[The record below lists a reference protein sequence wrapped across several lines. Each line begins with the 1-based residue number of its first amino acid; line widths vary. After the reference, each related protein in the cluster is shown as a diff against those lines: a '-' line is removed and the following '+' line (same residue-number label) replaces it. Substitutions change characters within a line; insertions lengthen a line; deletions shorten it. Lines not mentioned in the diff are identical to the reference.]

1 MHFDWPCVP
10 LTLFGL
16 APYYETILPQQQK
29 SALSGDRGTGVHPQ
43 AGVTTTPKVKK
54 KRRGIRLNSRVP
66 VAIEWQNTDATP
78 ACREEAFT
86 RVVGPYGCLV
96 VLRQSLELE
105 QALRI
110 VNLATNGSNSAVIVW
125 KGNERPEGW
134 ELGIELI
141 HPEMDFWGLE
151 L

>member
-1 MHFDWPCVP
+1 MQPEAV
-10 LTLFGL
+10 
-16 APYYETILPQQQK
+16 
-29 SALSGDRGTGVHPQ
+29 
-43 AGVTTTPKVKK
+43 VTATPKVKR

-66 VAIEWQNTDATP
+66 VALEWREADATA

-96 VLRQSLELE
+96 VLRQNLEVE

-110 VNLATNGSNSAVIVW
+110 VNLATHESNSAVIVW

-141 HPEMDFWGLE
+141 HPAMDFWGLE

>member
-1 MHFDWPCVP
+1 LSHLQDSNKY
-10 LTLFGL
+10 GL
-16 APYYETILPQQQK
+16 SSGFEGIGVQPQV
-29 SALSGDRGTGVHPQ
+29 GTT
-43 AGVTTTPKVKK
+43 ATPKVKR

-66 VAIEWQNTDATP
+66 VALEWQKADATP

-96 VLRQSLELE
+96 VLRASLEIE

-110 VNLATNGSNSAVIVW
+110 VNLATRASNSAVIVW
-125 KGNERPEGW
+125 KGYERPDGW

-141 HPEMDFWGLE
+141 HPAMDFWGLE

>member
-1 MHFDWPCVP
+1 V
-10 LTLFGL
+10 
-16 APYYETILPQQQK
+16 Q
-29 SALSGDRGTGVHPQ
+29 PQ
-43 AGVTTTPKVKK
+43 AVVTATPKVKR

-66 VAIEWQNTDATP
+66 VALEWQEADATA

-96 VLRQSLELE
+96 VLRQNLEVE

-110 VNLATNGSNSAVIVW
+110 VNLATHEANSAVIVW

-141 HPEMDFWGLE
+141 HPAMDFWGLE

>member
-1 MHFDWPCVP
+1 MGESVQ
-10 LTLFGL
+10 
-16 APYYETILPQQQK
+16 PQP
-29 SALSGDRGTGVHPQ
+29 A
-43 AGVTTTPKVKK
+43 TTPAPKLKR

-66 VAIEWQNTDATP
+66 VAVEWQKGDTTP

-96 VLRQSLELE
+96 VLRASLELE
-105 QALRI
+105 QALKI
-110 VNLATNGSNSAVIVW
+110 VNLATSASNSAVIVW
-125 KGNERPEGW
+125 KGNERPDGW

-141 HPEMDFWGLE
+141 HPAMDFWGLE

>member
-1 MHFDWPCVP
+1 VW
-10 LTLFGL
+10 LSLR
-16 APYYETILPQQQK
+16 TIDALEVHSLSFKLSSQK
-29 SALSGDRGTGVHPQ
+29 IDRHYSLGTGERVQPQ
-43 AGVTTTPKVKK
+43 AETAPPPRVKK

-66 VAIEWQNTDATP
+66 VVIEWQKTEPAG

-96 VLRQSLELE
+96 VLKERLELE
-105 QALRI
+105 QSLRI
-110 VNLATNGSNSAVIVW
+110 VNLATNESNSAVIVW
-125 KGNERPEGW
+125 KGNERPDGW

-141 HPEMDFWGLE
+141 HPAMDFWGLE

>member
-1 MHFDWPCVP
+1 V
-10 LTLFGL
+10 
-16 APYYETILPQQQK
+16 
-29 SALSGDRGTGVHPQ
+29 RPQ
-43 AGVTTTPKVKK
+43 AETAPFPKLKK

-66 VAIEWQNTDATP
+66 VAIEWQKTDIDGS
-78 ACREEAFT
+78 CREEAFT

-96 VLRQSLELE
+96 VLRERLEVE

-110 VNLATNGSNSAVIVW
+110 INLATKESNSAVIVW
-125 KGNERPEGW
+125 KGNERPDGW

-141 HPEMDFWGLE
+141 HPTMDFWGLE

>member
-1 MHFDWPCVP
+1 M
-10 LTLFGL
+10 
-16 APYYETILPQQQK
+16 Q
-29 SALSGDRGTGVHPQ
+29 PQ
-43 AGVTTTPKVKK
+43 AEIAATPKMKK

-66 VAIEWQNTDATP
+66 VAIEWQKDEAVT

-96 VLRQSLELE
+96 VLRERLELE

-110 VNLATNGSNSAVIVW
+110 VNLATNETNSAVIVW

-141 HPEMDFWGLE
+141 HPAMDFWGLE

>member
-1 MHFDWPCVP
+1 M
-10 LTLFGL
+10 
-16 APYYETILPQQQK
+16 
-29 SALSGDRGTGVHPQ
+29 RPQ
-43 AGVTTTPKVKK
+43 AEATAEPRITE

-66 VAIEWQNTDATP
+66 VAIEWEGADAQRT
-78 ACREEAFT
+78 CREEAFT

-96 VLRQSLELE
+96 VLRQSLEVE

-110 VNLATNGSNSAVIVW
+110 VNLATNEANSAVIVW
-125 KGNERPEGW
+125 KGHLRPDGW

-141 HPEMDFWGLE
+141 QPAIDFWGLE

>member
-1 MHFDWPCVP
+1 V
-10 LTLFGL
+10 
-16 APYYETILPQQQK
+16 Q
-29 SALSGDRGTGVHPQ
+29 PQ
-43 AGVTTTPKVKK
+43 AGTTATPKVKR

-66 VAIEWQNTDATP
+66 VALEWQKADATP

-96 VLRQSLELE
+96 VLRASLEIE

-110 VNLATNGSNSAVIVW
+110 VNLATRASNSAVIVW
-125 KGNERPEGW
+125 KGYERPDGW

-141 HPEMDFWGLE
+141 HPAMDFWGLE